1 MKYDVINEGSGK
13 FGKRQDRKKTGR
25 REGKIEGEAIGIK
38 NTLSLIQKLM
48 ENGHLEEIKKFR
60 RIRSTVKN
68 CFGITMF

>member
-1 MKYDVINEGSGK
+1 MTLLM
-13 FGKRQDRKKTGR
+13 RDRENLEKGR
-25 REGKIEGEAIGIK
+25 IERKREGKIEGEAIGIK